1 MRMVR
6 FAVRGFRRF
15 EDAEVNLDAPVVALV
30 GPNESGKTTLL
41 DALVH
46 LGNLGNQVFDVRDQT
61 RDLTLNGRV
70 LEALYRLDDD
80 DRAAIAAEAPRAPEV
95 RWFRVWR
102 EADGTQSYDT
112 DPPLA
117 SMDHAEDQPAAAA
130 GLEAVAKL
138 VQGPSSEV
146 VLSVLKKRVPMVLEF
161 SESDRTLHSE
171 YDLNQPSTWT
181 GGIRNLAR
189 LAGVNL
195 NELRRRASV
204 SEPELYEDILER
216 ANPRLEDEFSRWSQA
231 PVAVRLK
238 VAPPKLWVLVKAVE
252 GSLYRLE
259 YRSAGLRAFVAL
271 VAFLVNKNTEVR
283 PVLVVDEAESHL
295 HWDAQ
300 ADLVNLFHTQ
310 EVASQIIYTTHSP
323 GCLPHDLGNGVRAV
337 VTDPGRPDR
346 STVKNWI
353 WENDA
358 GFRPLLLDMGA
369 STAAVTTPYRF
380 AVVTEGISD
389 CVLLPSLLR
398 EATGLDSL
406 PYQIVPG
413 LAELARGGI
422 QRIDSE
428 SDRVVYL
435 TDGDEAG
442 KQTRKTIRSAEIPTD
457 RALSLPA
464 GTVLEDLV
472 GRDTL
477 AAAVNEEIS
486 RSGHQT
492 NEPIELPDNGRA
504 AYLDAWYQRNGIDK
518 PSGKGAIA
526 SRALEIAARN
536 PTEPGPPLLEE
547 RHRTALQ
554 ELHESLLCALGVPL
568 TGDTRQGS

>member
-61 RDLTLNGRV
+61 RGLTLNGRV

-80 DRAAIAAEAPRAPEV
+80 DRAAIAAEVHRDPEV
-95 RWFRVWR
+95 RWFKVWR

-112 DPPLA
+112 IPPLA
-117 SMDHAEDQPAAAA
+117 SMDHTEDRPAAATI
-130 GLEAVAKL
+130 LDAVAKL
-138 VQGPSSEV
+138 MQKPLSEV
-146 VLSVLKKRVPMVLEF
+146 VLSVLKKRVPRVLEF
-161 SESDRTLHSE
+161 SGADRTLHSE
-171 YDLNQPSTWT
+171 YDLTQPGTWT
-181 GGIRNLAR
+181 GGIQNLAR
-189 LAGVNL
+189 LAGFDL
-195 NELRRRASV
+195 QELRRHAAG

-216 ANPRLEDEFSRWSQA
+216 ANARLEEEFSRWSQA
-231 PVAVRLK
+231 PVTVRLR
-238 VAPPKLWVLVKAVE
+238 VAPPWLRVFVKAKE
-252 GSLYRLE
+252 GGLYRLE
-259 YRSAGLRAFVAL
+259 ERSAGLCAFVAL
-271 VAFLVNKNTEVR
+271 VAFLVDKNTEVR
-283 PVLVVDEAESHL
+283 PALVVDEAESHL

-323 GCLPHDLGNGVRAV
+323 GCLPHDLGNGIRAV

-413 LAELARGGI
+413 LAELAR
-422 QRIDSE
+422 R
-428 SDRVVYL
+428 RH
-435 TDGDEAG
+435 
-442 KQTRKTIRSAEIPTD
+442 
-457 RALSLPA
+457 PA
-464 GTVLEDLV
+464 
-472 GRDTL
+472 
-477 AAAVNEEIS
+477 
-486 RSGHQT
+486 
-492 NEPIELPDNGRA
+492 
-504 AYLDAWYQRNGIDK
+504 Y
-518 PSGKGAIA
+518 
-526 SRALEIAARN
+526 
-536 PTEPGPPLLEE
+536 
-547 RHRTALQ
+547 
-554 ELHESLLCALGVPL
+554 
-568 TGDTRQGS
+568 